1 MKNSL
6 YRYILSMGIFS
17 FFLITS
23 SLAEPGP
30 ISKHPRVA
38 ELEEKLM
45 KDASSLIRTRFP
57 DLPFLVT
64 VSVDPLRR
72 RSLPQTADAQQEN
85 LPFFDVQDDGLMQD
99 EWDDPEVSLLKLLSR
114 VRKTVVN
121 VSLPDSLSDPE
132 VDEIKEFLFVS
143 LHLIQARDEVNVQRK
158 VWKTI
163 GTPWWLYGTV
173 ATSLIVLFLMGLLF
187 INRSATRRISEAI
200 AHSSKNG
207 GSTSVVMAPSPA
219 HSRKDSGEHGSA
231 GEMRLSDPVKLH
243 EFAAG
248 FVKTLMEFQGFPS
261 LEDFRV
267 LDSLGRRDPQALGSI
282 LSEFPDEVRAKL
294 FGWGRDIA
302 WVQAMLN
309 PGQLTLEAMD
319 VLRGMMRHSRL
330 GDSSN
335 RPWQELLIAVWRLD
349 DKRDAFLQKIP
360 SDTALA
366 LLAALPRQQSIA
378 SGRKLF
384 PGSWAQLLNQDF
396 RPTKPDVGRI
406 EDMRRMA
413 YDLVPLSDL
422 SRVDRYRKELELV
435 DYLHECEVAEERDI
449 YLASAPGS
457 LIYELRTPFFP
468 VLEMS
473 EEDAKQFVGRF
484 SPDQWAYALHHV
496 VLAQRANILKVFND
510 KQRMLFVETEKG
522 FESAPP
528 DTLTVGDIR
537 ETIGLAYTDF
547 RGRKARE
554 AAVGEESKLK
564 EVA

>member
-1 MKNSL
+1 MKRSIVL
-6 YRYILSMGIFS
+6 RTFQTGLLFLFS
-17 FFLITS
+17 AAAA
-23 SLAEPGP
+23 LAEPGP
-30 ISKHPRVA
+30 VSKHPRVA

-72 RSLPQTADAQQEN
+72 RSLPQTAEPPQDN
-85 LPFFDVQDDGLMQD
+85 LPFFDVQEDGLMQD

-121 VSLPDSLSDPE
+121 ISLPDSLSDPE
-132 VDEIKEFLFVS
+132 VDEIKEFLFIS
-143 LHLIQARDEVNVQRK
+143 LHLIQARDEVNIQRR

-173 ATSLIVLFLMGLLF
+173 ATSLIGFFLMGLLF

-200 AHSSKNG
+200 ADSAKG
-207 GSTSVVMAPSPA
+207 GGATSVVMAPAPA
-219 HSRKDSGEHGSA
+219 HARKDSGDHGTN

-243 EFAAG
+243 EFASG

-267 LDSLGRRDPQALGSI
+267 LDSLGRHDPQALGSI

-294 FGWGRDIA
+294 FGWGRDIV
-302 WVQAMLN
+302 WVEAMLH

-330 GDSSN
+330 GDAAN

-349 DKRDAFLQKIP
+349 EKRDAFLQKVP

-366 LLAALPRQQSIA
+366 ILAALPRQQSIA
-378 SGRKLF
+378 SGRKLY

-396 RPTKPDVGRI
+396 KPNKPDVGKI

-413 YDLVPLSDL
+413 YEMVPLSDM

-435 DYLHECEVAEERDI
+435 EYLHECEVAEERDI

-468 VLEMS
+468 VLELS
-473 EEDAKQFVGRF
+473 EEEALQFVGRF

-496 VLAQRANILKVFND
+496 VLAQRTNILKTFNE
-510 KQRMLFVETEKG
+510 KQRLLFVETEKG
-522 FESAPP
+522 FESSPP
-528 DTLTVGDIR
+528 DKMTLGDIR
-537 ETIGLAYTDF
+537 ETIGKSFAEF

-554 AAVGEESKLK
+554 AAAGQDPKLK